1 MHVIIDKNRGL
12 VIVRSHMMFRLAL
25 IYIFDLIANQMKR

>member
-1 MHVIIDKNRGL
+1 MLLKSSWPPCQFVEINKTE
-12 VIVRSHMMFRLAL
+12 L